1 MNEVSALQ
9 HDPAGEKPLSALWH
23 RITGRS
29 ADFAR
34 EEELARRQI
43 LSRSFGAQFDATVRA
58 LYQIGQRALNT
69 RDISRSAIARCL
81 IEVLAHFP
89 VYRTYAQVDR
99 ASGEDH
105 RFLNLA
111 VEAAASTCL
120 PSDRWLLV
128 ILESWLS
135 GKSLHPDLDA
145 LQTVTLTRFQQLS
158 APLCAKAVEDTAFY
172 RYGRLVSRNDVGFDA
187 RLFSCSV
194 AEFHQRME
202 ARAKQYPHAM
212 LTTATHDHKRGED
225 VRARVAV
232 LSELA
237 DDWSRCV
244 ERWLDLASTHR
255 RSLGG
260 VLMPTNGDLA
270 ILFQTIVGAWPLAL
284 TIHDMD
290 GLAAYRHRLVAWQE
304 KALREAKLCSDW
316 SAPNENYERAA
327 ASFVRSLLSGP
338 SDLLEE
344 LATFAQRIGPAGA
357 ANGLVQTL
365 IKLTAPGIPDVYQGT
380 EFWDLSLVDPDNR
393 TPVDFELTSAQSRWR
408 TADRLCIYLAQWAY

>member
-1 MNEVSALQ
+1 M
-9 HDPAGEKPLSALWH
+9 
-23 RITGRS
+23 
-29 ADFAR
+29 
-34 EEELARRQI
+34 
-43 LSRSFGAQFDATVRA
+43 
-58 LYQIGQRALNT
+58 
-69 RDISRSAIARCL
+69 
-81 IEVLAHFP
+81 
-89 VYRTYAQVDR
+89 
-99 ASGEDH
+99 
-105 RFLNLA
+105 
-111 VEAAASTCL
+111 
-120 PSDRWLLV
+120 V

-393 TPVDFELTSAQSRWR
+393 TPVDFESRLHSLDGGPPTDFASTWRNGRIKQSMIARVLALRQEAPALFAVGNYLPLAVAGPLAENIVAFARTYQSSSAIITGIRCPAHILNSEHVITPSDARWGDTHIVLPKSLSSPTR
-408 TADRLCIYLAQWAY
+408 SSVFHRGKVVSCDEKLKAGEIFAELPVACLV